1 LVELWQT
8 NQKFFV
14 LINCQGLGYEIQI
27 LESFF
32 LKLKTNQ
39 ISNKKITLWLK
50 HIKKEDSDLLFG
62 FTSKEQKNF
71 FIEIL
76 SIRGVGSQIGM
87 GILNKFSISEVI
99 NAIKTQ
105 NKKLICSVPGI
116 GQKMSDR
123 LILELKNK
131 FKSELQFEE
140 EKAKDE
146 FEIKDPEIN
155 KMMQDLKLT
164 LQSLNYKNKEINTI
178 MPIIKESTLLA
189 KKEKN
194 LSFENLLKIAKNNLD
209 KDSSNIGRW
218 RSIINKLKINFMS
231 LDTAEKQKLIETH
244 QVHSTDTG
252 SVEVQVAMLS
262 KRISKLSDHLQGNI
276 HDFASRQGLLKMIG
290 KRKRLLSYIKDKN
303 VQRYQELVKKIGIR
317 GWSQLM
323 KKKQSKKKTQN

>member
-1 LVELWQT
+1 LISWINGDLVELWQI

-27 LESFF
+27 LETLF

-87 GILNKFSISEVI
+87 GILNKFSIVEVF

-131 FKSELQFEE
+131 FKSEIQFEE

-155 KMMQDLKLT
+155 KMIEDLQLT
-164 LQSLNYKNKEINTI
+164 LQSLNYKNKEIKTI
-178 MPIIKESTLLA
+178 LPIIINEVDFLA
-189 KKEKN
+189 KKENN
-194 LSFENLLKIAKNNLD
+194 LSFENLLKLAMNYLD
-209 KDSSNIGRW
+209 KENSNLAR
-218 RSIINKLKINFMS
+218 
-231 LDTAEKQKLIETH
+231 
-244 QVHSTDTG
+244 
-252 SVEVQVAMLS
+252 
-262 KRISKLSDHLQGNI
+262 
-276 HDFASRQGLLKMIG
+276 
-290 KRKRLLSYIKDKN
+290 
-303 VQRYQELVKKIGIR
+303 
-317 GWSQLM
+317 
-323 KKKQSKKKTQN
+323 

>member
-1 LVELWQT
+1 MINWINGDLVELWQT
-8 NQKFFV
+8 NQKFFI

-39 ISNKKITLWLK
+39 ISNKNITLWIK

-87 GILNKFSISEVI
+87 GILNKFSIGEVI

-105 NKKLICSVPGI
+105 NKKLICSVPGV

-131 FKSELQFEE
+131 FKSEIQFEE

-155 KMMQDLKLT
+155 KMIEDLQLT
-164 LQSLNYKNKEINTI
+164 LQSLNYKNKEIKTI
-178 MPIIKESTLLA
+178 LPIIINEVDLLA
-189 KKEKN
+189 KKENN
-194 LSFENLLKIAKNNLD
+194 LSFENLLKLAMNYLD
-209 KDSSNIGRW
+209 KESSNI
-218 RSIINKLKINFMS
+218 
-231 LDTAEKQKLIETH
+231 
-244 QVHSTDTG
+244 
-252 SVEVQVAMLS
+252 
-262 KRISKLSDHLQGNI
+262 
-276 HDFASRQGLLKMIG
+276 AS
-290 KRKRLLSYIKDKN
+290 
-303 VQRYQELVKKIGIR
+303 
-317 GWSQLM
+317 
-323 KKKQSKKKTQN
+323 

>member
-1 LVELWQT
+1 MISWINGELVELWQT

-87 GILNKFSISEVI
+87 GILNKFSIGEVI

-131 FKSELQFEE
+131 FKSEIQFEE

-146 FEIKDPEIN
+146 FEIKDPEFN
-155 KMMQDLKLT
+155 KMIEDLHLT
-164 LQSLNYKNKEINTI
+164 LQSLNYKNKEIKTI
-178 MPIIKESTLLA
+178 LPIIINDLDLLA
-189 KKEKN
+189 KKENN
-194 LSFENLLKIAKNNLD
+194 LSFENLLKLSMNYLD
-209 KDSSNIGRW
+209 KDSSN
-218 RSIINKLKINFMS
+218 
-231 LDTAEKQKLIETH
+231 
-244 QVHSTDTG
+244 
-252 SVEVQVAMLS
+252 
-262 KRISKLSDHLQGNI
+262 
-276 HDFASRQGLLKMIG
+276 
-290 KRKRLLSYIKDKN
+290 
-303 VQRYQELVKKIGIR
+303 
-317 GWSQLM
+317 
-323 KKKQSKKKTQN
+323 

>member
-1 LVELWQT
+1 MISWINGEFVESWQT

-87 GILNKFSISEVI
+87 GILNKFTIGEVI

-140 EKAKDE
+140 QKAKDE

-155 KMMQDLKLT
+155 KMIEDLQLT
-164 LQSLNYKNKEINTI
+164 LQSLNYKNKEIKTI
-178 MPIIKESTLLA
+178 LPIIINEVDFPA
-189 KKEKN
+189 KKENN
-194 LSFENLLKIAKNNLD
+194 LSFENLLKLAMNYLD
-209 KDSSNIGRW
+209 KESSNI
-218 RSIINKLKINFMS
+218 
-231 LDTAEKQKLIETH
+231 
-244 QVHSTDTG
+244 
-252 SVEVQVAMLS
+252 
-262 KRISKLSDHLQGNI
+262 
-276 HDFASRQGLLKMIG
+276 AS
-290 KRKRLLSYIKDKN
+290 
-303 VQRYQELVKKIGIR
+303 
-317 GWSQLM
+317 
-323 KKKQSKKKTQN
+323 

>member
-1 LVELWQT
+1 LFSWINGEIIESWQT

-14 LINCQGLGYEIQI
+14 VINCQGLGYEIQI

-39 ISNKKITLWLK
+39 ISNKNITLWIK

-62 FTSKEQKNF
+62 FKSKEQKNF

-87 GILNKFSISEVI
+87 GILNKFSINEVI

-105 NKKLICSVPGI
+105 NKKLFCSVPGI

-131 FKSELQFEE
+131 FKSEIRFEE

-155 KMMQDLKLT
+155 KMIEDLQLT

-178 MPIIKESTLLA
+178 LPIIINEIDLLA
-189 KKEKN
+189 KKENN
-194 LSFENLLKIAKNNLD
+194 LSFENLLKLAMNYLD
-209 KDSSNIGRW
+209 KESSNI
-218 RSIINKLKINFMS
+218 
-231 LDTAEKQKLIETH
+231 
-244 QVHSTDTG
+244 
-252 SVEVQVAMLS
+252 
-262 KRISKLSDHLQGNI
+262 
-276 HDFASRQGLLKMIG
+276 AS
-290 KRKRLLSYIKDKN
+290 
-303 VQRYQELVKKIGIR
+303 
-317 GWSQLM
+317 
-323 KKKQSKKKTQN
+323 

>member
-1 LVELWQT
+1 LISWINGELVESWQT

-27 LESFF
+27 LEAFF
-32 LKLKTNQ
+32 LKLNTNQ

-105 NKKLICSVPGI
+105 DKKLICSVPGI

-131 FKSELQFEE
+131 FNADILSEE
-140 EKAKDE
+140 EKRKDE

-155 KMMQDLKLT
+155 KMIEDLQLT
-164 LQSLNYKNKEINTI
+164 LQSLNYKNKEIKTI
-178 MPIIKESTLLA
+178 LPIIFKEVDLLA
-189 KKEKN
+189 KTENN
-194 LSFENLLKIAKNNLD
+194 LSFENLLKLAMNYLD
-209 KDSSNIGRW
+209 KDSSNI
-218 RSIINKLKINFMS
+218 
-231 LDTAEKQKLIETH
+231 
-244 QVHSTDTG
+244 
-252 SVEVQVAMLS
+252 
-262 KRISKLSDHLQGNI
+262 
-276 HDFASRQGLLKMIG
+276 AS
-290 KRKRLLSYIKDKN
+290 
-303 VQRYQELVKKIGIR
+303 
-317 GWSQLM
+317 
-323 KKKQSKKKTQN
+323 

>member
-1 LVELWQT
+1 MISWINGDLVDLWQT

-39 ISNKKITLWLK
+39 ISNKNITLWIK

-62 FTSKEQKNF
+62 FTTKDQKNF

-87 GILNKFSISEVI
+87 AILNKFSISEVI

-123 LILELKNK
+123 LILELKSK
-131 FKSELQFEE
+131 FKNEILFEE
-140 EKAKDE
+140 EKSKDE
-146 FEIKDPEIN
+146 LEIKDPEIN
-155 KMMQDLKLT
+155 KMMEDLQLT

-178 MPIIKESTLLA
+178 LPILIKEVDLLS
-189 KKEKN
+189 KKENN
-194 LSFENLLKIAKNNLD
+194 LSFENLLKLAMNYLD
-209 KDSSNIGRW
+209 KDSSNLAR
-218 RSIINKLKINFMS
+218 
-231 LDTAEKQKLIETH
+231 
-244 QVHSTDTG
+244 
-252 SVEVQVAMLS
+252 
-262 KRISKLSDHLQGNI
+262 
-276 HDFASRQGLLKMIG
+276 
-290 KRKRLLSYIKDKN
+290 
-303 VQRYQELVKKIGIR
+303 
-317 GWSQLM
+317 
-323 KKKQSKKKTQN
+323 

>member
-1 LVELWQT
+1 LISWINGELVELWQT

-14 LINCQGLGYEIQI
+14 LINCHGLGYAIQI

-87 GILNKFSISEVI
+87 GILNKFSIGEII

-105 NKKLICSVPGI
+105 NKKLICTVPGI

-131 FKSELQFEE
+131 FKSELKFDE

-146 FEIKDPEIN
+146 FEIKNPEIN
-155 KMMQDLKLT
+155 KMMEDIQLT
-164 LQSLNYKNKEINTI
+164 LQTLNYKNKEIKTI
-178 MPIIKESTLLA
+178 LPILIKEVDIPA
-189 KKEKN
+189 KKENN
-194 LSFENLLKIAKNNLD
+194 LSFENLLKLAMNYLD
-209 KDSSNIGRW
+209 KDGSN
-218 RSIINKLKINFMS
+218 
-231 LDTAEKQKLIETH
+231 
-244 QVHSTDTG
+244 
-252 SVEVQVAMLS
+252 
-262 KRISKLSDHLQGNI
+262 
-276 HDFASRQGLLKMIG
+276 FAR
-290 KRKRLLSYIKDKN
+290 
-303 VQRYQELVKKIGIR
+303 
-317 GWSQLM
+317 
-323 KKKQSKKKTQN
+323 